1 MSSALRVVVIG
12 AGVSGLAV
20 AFEIAERAKRL
31 ERPLELM
38 CLDGADCAGGHI
50 RTSREDGFQYEW
62 GPTGFLDNAPETLA
76 LVRRLGLDEEM
87 LPANEAA
94 GQRFLYRG
102 GKLHPLPMS
111 PGAFLRSPII
121 SPLGKLR
128 LAGELFVPKGPPVED
143 ETVHGFASR
152 RIGVEAAEILIDAMV
167 SGIWAGNTRTL
178 SLKATFPKMAEL
190 ERVYGGLF
198 RAMRAKKKEGGGGP
212 FGPAG
217 KLTSFQS
224 GMQALP
230 DALAA
235 ALGDRLRLRTAVR
248 AVSDLGQ
255 RGFRVIL
262 EEGAPIETDA
272 VVLAAPA
279 YHSSRMVQKMD
290 AELATALDAIPYTTL
305 AVVHLGFVHE
315 TLDTGPRGFGFL
327 APRNQGLR
335 SLGCLWP
342 SDIFP
347 GRARSGLRLTT
358 TMIGGAHDEGVVEL
372 EDQELI
378 RTVRE
383 ELHGAMGFVVAPR
396 FSRVL
401 RHRRAIP
408 QYTVGHLDRVAA
420 VDAAV
425 ARRPGLFLGGNGLR
439 GLSVNLCIE
448 DAGPLADQVLDS
460 LVELEGQRGASRG

>member
-1 MSSALRVVVIG
+1 MSSPLRVVVIG

-20 AFEIAERAKRL
+20 AYEVAERAERL
-31 ERPLELM
+31 ERPVDLL
-38 CLDGADCAGGHI
+38 CLDAGDHPGGHM
-50 RTSREDGFQYEW
+50 RTTREEGFQYEW

-76 LVRRLGLDEEM
+76 LIRRLGLESEV

-102 GKLHPLPMS
+102 GKLHVLPMS
-111 PGAFLRSPII
+111 PGAFLKSPII

-128 LAGELFVPKGPPVED
+128 LAGELFVAKGPPVDD
-143 ETVHGFASR
+143 ETVHEFASR
-152 RIGVEAAEILIDAMV
+152 RIGVEAAETLIDAMV
-167 SGIWAGNTRTL
+167 SGIWAGNTQTL

-198 RAMRAKKKEGGGGP
+198 RAMRAKQKEGGGGP

-217 KLTSFQS
+217 KLTSFRL

-230 DALAA
+230 NALAA
-235 ALGDRLRLRTAVR
+235 ALGDRLRLSTPVR
-248 AVSDLGQ
+248 AVSDLGR

-262 EEGAPIETDA
+262 EEGAPIEADA

-279 YHSSRMVQKMD
+279 YHSARMVHDMD
-290 AELATALDAIPYTTL
+290 LELATALDAIPYTTL

-342 SDIFP
+342 SDVFT
-347 GRARSGLRLTT
+347 GRAPSGLRLTT
-358 TMIGGAHDEGVVEL
+358 TMIGGAHDEGVVDL
-372 EDQELI
+372 EDADLV
-378 RTVRE
+378 RTVRD

-425 ARRPGLFLGGNGLR
+425 ARRPGLFFGGNGLR
-439 GLSVNLCIE
+439 GLSINLCIE
-448 DAGPLADQVLDS
+448 DAAPLAEQVLDS
-460 LVELEGQRGASRG
+460 LLDREGERRGDG

>member
-1 MSSALRVVVIG
+1 
-12 AGVSGLAV
+12 
-20 AFEIAERAKRL
+20 
-31 ERPLELM
+31 
-38 CLDGADCAGGHI
+38 
-50 RTSREDGFQYEW
+50 
-62 GPTGFLDNAPETLA
+62 
-76 LVRRLGLDEEM
+76 
-87 LPANEAA
+87 
-94 GQRFLYRG
+94 
-102 GKLHPLPMS
+102 
-111 PGAFLRSPII
+111 
-121 SPLGKLR
+121 
-128 LAGELFVPKGPPVED
+128 
-143 ETVHGFASR
+143 
-152 RIGVEAAEILIDAMV
+152 MV
-167 SGIWAGNTRTL
+167 SGIWAGNTQAL

-217 KLTSFQS
+217 KLTSFRS

-235 ALGDRLRLRTAVR
+235 ALGDRLRLRTPVR

-255 RGFRVIL
+255 RGFRVHL
-262 EEGAPIETDA
+262 DEGAPIEADA

-279 YHSSRMVQKMD
+279 YHSAEIVRDMD
-290 AELATALDAIPYTTL
+290 PELGGALGAIPYTTL

-315 TLDTGPRGFGFL
+315 TLDAGPRGFGFL

-335 SLGCLWP
+335 ALGCLWP

-347 GRARSGLRLTT
+347 GRAPSGLRLTT

-372 EDQELI
+372 EDRDLARI
-378 RTVRE
+378 VRD
-383 ELHGAMGFVVAPR
+383 ELHDVMGFVVAPR

-439 GLSVNLCIE
+439 GLSVNLCVE
-448 DAGPLADQVLDS
+448 DAGPLAEQVLEG
-460 LVELEGQRGASRG
+460 LLEL